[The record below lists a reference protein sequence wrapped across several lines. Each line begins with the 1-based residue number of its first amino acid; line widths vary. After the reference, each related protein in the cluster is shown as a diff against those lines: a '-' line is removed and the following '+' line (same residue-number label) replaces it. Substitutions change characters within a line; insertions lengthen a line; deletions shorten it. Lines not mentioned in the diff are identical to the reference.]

1 VAHELNNPIGYIY
14 SNISHLRKD
23 MDQIRQLLKEYEQA
37 ETQLPEDLRD
47 EMKNLKAQLDI
58 RFTLGDIDNIITS
71 CLEGASRTKDI
82 VTGLRNFSR
91 LDEAEIKTVDLHEG
105 LDTTIK
111 LLRSEFKD
119 RITLHKDYGDLPFV
133 TCHPSQINQVFMN
146 ILTNAAQA
154 ISGQGNIWI
163 KTRREGNDVVMSF
176 KDDGP
181 GVKPEHL
188 DRIFEPFFTL
198 KPIGKGTGLGL
209 SISYGIIEKHHG
221 NIKVESQVGKGTTF
235 TIRLPIKAA

>member
-1 VAHELNNPIGYIY
+1 MVSLGQLVAGVAHELNNPIGYIY

-47 EMKNLKAQLDI
+47 AMKNLKAQLDI

-119 RITLHKDYGDLPFV
+119 
-133 TCHPSQINQVFMN
+133 
-146 ILTNAAQA
+146 
-154 ISGQGNIWI
+154 
-163 KTRREGNDVVMSF
+163 
-176 KDDGP
+176 
-181 GVKPEHL
+181 
-188 DRIFEPFFTL
+188 
-198 KPIGKGTGLGL
+198 
-209 SISYGIIEKHHG
+209 
-221 NIKVESQVGKGTTF
+221 
-235 TIRLPIKAA
+235 

>member
-1 VAHELNNPIGYIY
+1 
-14 SNISHLRKD
+14 
-23 MDQIRQLLKEYEQA
+23 
-37 ETQLPEDLRD
+37 
-47 EMKNLKAQLDI
+47 
-58 RFTLGDIDNIITS
+58 
-71 CLEGASRTKDI
+71 
-82 VTGLRNFSR
+82 
-91 LDEAEIKTVDLHEG
+91 
-105 LDTTIK
+105 
-111 LLRSEFKD
+111 
-119 RITLHKDYGDLPFV
+119 
-133 TCHPSQINQVFMN
+133 MN